1 MLTSAVLGMGS
12 LSMVMAAGGGGEE
25 VHYSILRILHLIYP
39 FENVLPQPEK
49 QPDLLLNTIFAFG
62 VLAVFVVMT
71 ARSLSRLPD
80 KAGQNMLE
88 IAVEGLTDFFVDIVG
103 EQGRKYIPFIA
114 TFFFY
119 ILFLNFL
126 GLIPGFQSPT
136 ADLNTTLSFSIIAV
150 IMVNLIAIKEVGLV
164 SWLKHLAGEPWWLSW
179 MMFPL
184 HVMGEFAKV
193 VSLAVRLYGNMF
205 AKETLIVVLMGF
217 SPVLLLGHFEVPF
230 IPVQLPIMLF
240 GVFVGFLQAM
250 IFALLVSIYLGQ
262 FLEGHGHEE
271 EHH

>member
-1 MLTSAVLGMGS
+1 LLTSSVLGMGS

-25 VHYSILRILHLIYP
+25 VHHSILRILHLIYP
-39 FENVLPQPEK
+39 LENILPQPEK
-49 QPDLLLNTIFAFG
+49 QPDLLLNTFFAFG
-62 VLAVFVVMT
+62 VLAVFVFMT
-71 ARSLSRLPD
+71 ARSIRSLPES
-80 KAGQNMLE
+80 AGQNILE
-88 IAVEGLTDFFVDIVG
+88 MAVEGLTDFFVDIVG
-103 EQGRKYIPFIA
+103 EKGRKYIPFIA
-114 TFFFY
+114 SYFFY

-150 IMVNLIAIKEVGLV
+150 VMVNLIAIREVGMG
-164 SWLKHLAGEPWWLSW
+164 SYLKHFLGEIWWLYW
-179 MMFPL
+179 LMFPL

-217 SPVLLLGHFEVPF
+217 SLVGLGGPYVPF
-230 IPVQLPIMLF
+230 QLPILLF
-240 GVFVGFLQAM
+240 GAFVGFLQAM

-262 FLEGHGHEE
+262 FLEGHDHEE
-271 EHH
+271 GHH